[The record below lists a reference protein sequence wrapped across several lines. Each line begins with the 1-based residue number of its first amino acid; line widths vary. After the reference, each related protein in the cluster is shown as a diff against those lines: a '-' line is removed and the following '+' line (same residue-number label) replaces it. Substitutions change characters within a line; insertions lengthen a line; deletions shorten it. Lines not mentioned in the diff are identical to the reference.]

1 MTGRCVK
8 NKPDCCGVKVS
19 SDSRFF
25 CTSETNLR
33 RDNSDAVS
41 EIVGA
46 ILLVGL
52 VVVGVAI
59 IAVFIFSQPMPEE
72 IPSIDLVISN
82 VSAPLVEKVFVQ
94 HNGGDALFKA
104 DFIVYADGTPL
115 DNDDATIS
123 GGNLDWPFSL
133 GETLE
138 FNVASAPENVRVIYT
153 GGESAAILKSA
164 YQSGTSDVD
173 TGGPDV
179 VPTAIPTPD
188 PGVDPEEYLEGY
200 YVEYFLEKLE
210 SSSIYLSRAEM
221 GANTYAYLEGTLK
234 VRINGSGSYIVV
246 KEVHIALYDD
256 DLVEI
261 IFDKDRPNVLIY
273 LVGDKGWTITVDT
286 HVTVKINNIDVGNEL
301 TESWFV
307 RYKSF
312 TSTLNLAVGDS
323 AHWTRVIINNVTIL
337 DEINSDYFVFYNI
350 TPAEP
355 TLMTLIFPDT
365 HGLGDRV
372 QFVGLADRVTQN
384 GVQIYP

>member
-1 MTGRCVK
+1 MK
-8 NKPDCCGVKVS
+8 NKPDCCEVKVS
-19 SDSRFF
+19 SGFRFF
-25 CTSETNLR
+25 CTSETDLR
-33 RDNSDAVS
+33 RDHSDAVS

-46 ILLVGL
+46 ILLIGL
-52 VVVGVAI
+52 VVLGVAI

-72 IPSIDLVISN
+72 IPDLDLVISN
-82 VSAPLVEKVFVQ
+82 VSTPSGEKIYIQ
-94 HNGGDALFKA
+94 HNGGDALSKA
-104 DFIVYADGTPL
+104 VFIVYTDGTPL
-115 DNDDATIS
+115 NNDDATIS
-123 GGNLDWPFSL
+123 GGNWPFSL

-138 FNVASAPENVRVIYT
+138 FNVTSAPENVRVIYT

-188 PGVDPEEYLEGY
+188 PGVDPEEYLEEH
-200 YVEYFLEKLE
+200 YVEYFLEQLE
-210 SSSIYLSRAEM
+210 NSSIYLSRAER
-221 GANTYAYLEGTLK
+221 GANTYAYVEGTLA

-246 KEVHIALYDD
+246 EEVPIALSDN

-273 LVGDKGWTITVDT
+273 LVGDKGWTITVDN
-286 HVTVKINNIDVGNEL
+286 HVTVKINNIDVGDEL

-312 TSTLNLAVGDS
+312 TSTLNLAVGND
-323 AHWTRVIINNVTIL
+323 AHWTRLIINNVTIL

-365 HGLGDRV
+365 RGLGDRV

>member
-1 MTGRCVK
+1 MS
-8 NKPDCCGVKVS
+8 KPD
-19 SDSRFF
+19 
-25 CTSETNLR
+25 LR

-41 EIVGA
+41 EIIGA
-46 ILLVGL
+46 VLLLGL
-52 VVVGVAI
+52 VIVGVAI

-82 VSAPLVEKVFVQ
+82 VSTPSQEKIFVQ
-94 HNGGDALFKA
+94 HNGGDALAKA
-104 DFIVYADGTPL
+104 DFTVYADGTPL

-123 GGNLDWPFSL
+123 GGNLDWPLSL

-138 FNVASAPENVRVIYT
+138 FNVTSAPENVRVVYT

-164 YQSGTSDVD
+164 YQSVPDDVD

-188 PGVDPEEYLEGY
+188 PGVDPEEYLEEH
-200 YVEYFLEKLE
+200 YVEHFLEQLE
-210 SSSIYLSRAEM
+210 SNSVYLSRAER
-221 GANTYAYLEGTLK
+221 GANTYAYMEGTLGL
-234 VRINGSGSYIVV
+234 RINGSGSYVVVEDVPIV
-246 KEVHIALYDD
+246 LYDD

-261 IFDKDRPNVLIY
+261 VFEENQPNVLIY
-273 LVGDKGWTITVDT
+273 LVGDKGWSITVDT
-286 HVTVKINNIDVGNEL
+286 HVKVYINDIYVGNEL

-312 TSTLNLAVGDS
+312 TSTLNLAVGND
-323 AHWTRVIINNVTIL
+323 AQWTRLIINNVTIL
-337 DEINSDYFVFYNI
+337 DEINSNYFVFYNI

-365 HGLGDRV
+365 RAKGDRV

-384 GVQIYP
+384 GDQIYP